1 MAKADKEEKQDMG
14 WKKQVVVNKGG
25 LGAIYGLGI
34 LGAAVYYIQHAST
47 FWIGLIGIVKA
58 IFWPAVLVYT
68 SFQMLRL

>member
-1 MAKADKEEKQDMG
+1 MAKAGKEEKVDMG
-14 WKKQVVVNKGG
+14 WKKQVVVNKSG

-34 LGAAVYYIQHAST
+34 LGAAVYYIQHALT

-68 SFQMLRL
+68 TFQMLRL